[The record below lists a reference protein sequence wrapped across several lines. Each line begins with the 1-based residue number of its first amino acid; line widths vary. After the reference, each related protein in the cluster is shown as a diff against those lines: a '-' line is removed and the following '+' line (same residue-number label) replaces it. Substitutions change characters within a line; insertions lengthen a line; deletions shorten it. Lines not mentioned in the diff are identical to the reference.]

1 MAFKRSDLSRKMA
14 PEKREEFKQDELKEL
29 SEMEVQQR
37 KENVVQEFS
46 RRLKAH
52 GVSDEAV
59 EAAVAKMKAA
69 GEGHE

>member
-1 MAFKRSDLSRKMA
+1 MS
-14 PEKREEFKQDELKEL
+14 PEKRELLKQDELKEL
-29 SEMEVQQR
+29 SERTAQQR

-52 GVSDEAV
+52 GLSDEAV